1 MSAQELIVPTL
12 LVVGPYR
19 FFIFMGDCA
28 ERPHVHVEGGGGGE
42 AQVWLEPSVRLA
54 ATRGYTRGE
63 ILRIIEIVADHRVTL
78 AARWDDACGGRR

>member
-1 MSAQELIVPTL
+1 MPTL
-12 LVVGPYR
+12 LVVGPYS
-19 FFIFMGDCA
+19 FFIFMGGCA

-42 AQVWLEPSVRLA
+42 AKVWLEPSVRLA

>member
-42 AQVWLEPSVRLA
+42 AKVWLEPSVRLA
-54 ATRGYTRGE
+54 ATRGYTRG
-63 ILRIIEIVADHRVTL
+63 
-78 AARWDDACGGRR
+78 